1 MFIFP
6 SYVRPLPFP
15 WLFPPTPPPPPLS
28 LLHRCIEKEWNLTK
42 EQSGVDFRKL
52 FASLKDEVGV
62 IKEGVYTELERL
74 IWTNY

>member
-1 MFIFP
+1 MVDAFICP
-6 SYVRPLPFP
+6 SYVYTQVLIFTLTPSLP
-15 WLFPPTPPPPPLS
+15 S

-42 EQSGVDFRKL
+42 EQSGVDFHKL
-52 FASLKDEVGV
+52 FSSLKDEVGV

>member
-1 MFIFP
+1 MHVHFP
-6 SYVRPLPFP
+6 IICQALTFSLTV
-15 WLFPPTPPPPPLS
+15 PPPPLS

>member
-1 MFIFP
+1 MSGP
-6 SYVRPLPFP
+6 Y
-15 WLFPPTPPPPPLS
+15 LFPDCSPHLHS